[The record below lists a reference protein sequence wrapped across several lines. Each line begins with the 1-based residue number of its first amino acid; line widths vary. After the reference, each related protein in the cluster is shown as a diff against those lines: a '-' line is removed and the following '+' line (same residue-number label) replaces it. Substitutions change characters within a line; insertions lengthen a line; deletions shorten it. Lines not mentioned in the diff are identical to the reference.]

1 MTETT
6 LRVSTTTR
14 VKRHALVRLSVDAI
28 GRGLNFGLVYTAQR
42 VLGPAAYGEFT
53 YALAIGFVISTLA
66 DLGLN
71 LIAAR
76 EIAREPAQ
84 AEHLSSL
91 VFTLKLGLAALAAVC
106 LVPIGLAR
114 PIETRFAVFALGL
127 AMIASIFIDFFGYVL
142 RGLQRADLEAW
153 LVLFMRVL
161 TFISGLLALS
171 AHGGLAALA
180 TAYLISVVV
189 AVLLS
194 VWWLRRRF
202 VPLTLSHA
210 RAAQWRWL
218 KEALPLGGAIVVS
231 IVYTRLP
238 IFLLDALR
246 GPGEVGVYGVAQKL
260 TEPLSFFPAAVLAA
274 VFPALSAALA
284 QHDIALTRSLRRRT
298 VVVLS
303 AAGGAV
309 AVGGLAVGPWLIE
322 VLYHA
327 EYIAAASVLQI
338 LTLTTLLTFLN
349 YALTHFIVALGQ
361 QRLNFIFNM
370 IILLIYLALGAILI
384 PRFGANGAALAVLV
398 CESTLM
404 LLCAWALRNLHA
416 RTN

>member
-14 VKRHALVRLSVDAI
+14 VKRHALIRLSVDAV
-28 GRGLNFGLVYTAQR
+28 GRGLNFGLAYIAQR

-84 AEHLSSL
+84 ADHLSSL
-91 VFTLKLGLAALAAVC
+91 VFTLKLGLAALAIVC
-106 LVPIGLAR
+106 LIPIGLAR

-153 LVLFMRVL
+153 LVLFLRVL
-161 TFISGLLALS
+161 TFVSGLLALS
-171 AHGGLAALA
+171 MQGGLAALA
-180 TAYLISVVV
+180 MAYLISVSS
-189 AVLLS
+189 AALFGA
-194 VWWLRRRF
+194 WWLRRRF
-202 VPLTLSHA
+202 VALALSHD
-210 RAAQWRWL
+210 RSAQWRWL

-238 IFLLDALR
+238 VFLLDALR

-260 TEPLSFFPAAVLAA
+260 TEPLAFFPAAVLAA

-284 QHDIALTRSLRRRT
+284 QHDVTLARSLRRRT
-298 VVVLS
+298 VGLLG
-303 AAGGAV
+303 AAGSVV
-309 AVGGLAVGPWLIE
+309 AIGGLAIGPWLID
-322 VLYHA
+322 VLYHT

-338 LTLTTLLTFLN
+338 LALTTFLTFIN

-361 QRLNFIFNM
+361 QRLNFILN
-370 IILLIYLALGAILI
+370 IVVLVINLALGAILI
-384 PRFGANGAALAVLV
+384 PRYGANGAALAVLI
-398 CESTLM
+398 CESILM
-404 LLCAWALRNLHA
+404 LLCAWALRTHQAEAN
-416 RTN
+416 